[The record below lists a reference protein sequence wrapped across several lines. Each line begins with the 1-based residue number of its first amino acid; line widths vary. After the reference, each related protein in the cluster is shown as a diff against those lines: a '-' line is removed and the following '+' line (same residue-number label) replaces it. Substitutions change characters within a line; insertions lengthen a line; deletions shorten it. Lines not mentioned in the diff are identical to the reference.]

1 MEHGPRKSVDEF
13 ATGPFRPHGRIEIWA
28 EGNVVRLE
36 AAGPFNKE
44 AVVAMGATWRA
55 LFAGMP
61 ADGPFADIVTIHR
74 SVMTSQEVVDAFGAF
89 LAANTAARQAPS
101 AVAWIVDK
109 DVEGASLIL
118 PKFAQVYAAAGRNF
132 RFFDNEPEAVAW
144 VRAQLRDL
152 PPVAQG
158 GGH

>member
-101 AVAWIVDK
+101 AVAWNIRRSTIRSSSPIPTTSATNLPSANAK
-109 DVEGASLIL
+109 LAARLAS
-118 PKFAQVYAAAGRNF
+118 
-132 RFFDNEPEAVAW
+132 
-144 VRAQLRDL
+144 
-152 PPVAQG
+152 
-158 GGH
+158 